1 LIFGGNA
8 AGMGALEAIKYSD
21 GKLQLLDQRLL
32 PLETVYLDVP
42 DPKAA
47 WQHIK
52 VSWHGCC
59 RTSLCLCGL

>member
-1 LIFGGNA
+1 
-8 AGMGALEAIKYSD
+8 MSALEAIKYKD

-47 WQHIK
+47 HKQIK
-52 VSWHGCC
+52 VSWVAG
-59 RTSLCLCGL
+59 